1 MSATCFDVD
10 VTTHFE
16 NARLHAVRE
25 IRCLISLENRLGE
38 YPPGGWTM
46 LDYAQNGVTYAP

>member
-46 LDYAQNGVTYAP
+46 LDFAQNGVTYE